1 MERSAPR
8 RALRRPRAILLLT
21 ASLLSVLALPARAAD
36 AVGEWVAVV
45 DRLDGGQMRRYT
57 LSILFPAIHDA
68 LNAIQPRYTR
78 WTPRAAD
85 EPRGAAASPEAA
97 IATVAHEVLTRLGQG
112 RTPDREAPY
121 AAAMARVPAGPA
133 RDAGVALGR
142 AVANAA
148 LQRRELDGYA
158 PYSSFSVSNRPWRWR
173 PTPTDFQRDVV
184 PTTAPLLFTPEA
196 ATALIP
202 PPPAF
207 GSDIYR
213 RDTEQVRRVGRRD
226 QSTRTAAQTSSALFW
241 ANQVSHRGFMDAAVT
256 LLEERRPADGL
267 WGSARALALIAI
279 AMDDAAV
286 IIWQAKER
294 YSVWRPVTAI
304 QIGGGGVTPD
314 PDWMPLINTPPFPE
328 YPSGHATDCAVGAA
342 LMASFFGASTPFTYR
357 SLGVQQIYSQRFQS
371 FAAASHDCA
380 QSRIWAGVHWA
391 HTEDVSEELGAA
403 IARQALTHLVPLVR
417 PDAQGFAPSRS
428 AQGRP

>member
-1 MERSAPR
+1 LRPI
-8 RALRRPRAILLLT
+8 RAATLLL
-21 ASLLSVLALPARAAD
+21 LLLLPPFLPAPARAAD
-36 AVGEWVAVV
+36 AVGEWVAVI

-68 LNAIQPRYTR
+68 LNAIQPRYSR
-78 WTPRAAD
+78 WTPAAAG
-85 EPRGAAASPEAA
+85 EPRGAGASPEAA

-112 RTPDREAPY
+112 RAADRDAPY
-121 AAAMARVPAGPA
+121 AAALARVPEGPA

-142 AVANAA
+142 AVAVAA
-148 LQRRELDGYA
+148 LRRRELDGFA
-158 PYSSFSVSNRPWRWR
+158 PYSSFSVSDRPWSWR

-184 PTTAPLLFTPEA
+184 PTTAPLLFTPA
-196 ATALIP
+196 AAAALVP

-207 GSDIYR
+207 GSSTYR
-213 RDTEQVRRVGRRD
+213 RDNDQVRGMGRRD
-226 QSTRTAAQTSSALFW
+226 QSGRTAYQTSAALFW

-267 WGSARALALIAI
+267 WGSARLLALISV

-304 QIGGGGVTPD
+304 QLGGGGVTPD

-328 YPSGHATDCAVGAA
+328 YPSGHATDCAAGAA
-342 LMASFFGASTPFTYR
+342 VMTAFFGPATPFTYR
-357 SLGVQQIYSQRFQS
+357 SLGVLQTYSQRYPS
-371 FAAASHDCA
+371 FAEASHECA
-380 QSRIWAGVHWA
+380 QSRIWAGVHWLN
-391 HTEDVSEELGAA
+391 TEDVSETLGAA
-403 IARQALTHLVPLVR
+403 IGRQALTHLVPLVR
-417 PDAQGFAPSRS
+417 PNPQGFSPMRS
-428 AQGRP
+428 EQGRP